1 MKKTTNKRTLTITCA
16 EGEEVTKKQHVCFV
30 HNLIADITR
39 PKPLITWKRDPK
51 AEIGSRAYYTNGLA
65 AGTLITLRGLDD
77 RPGVE
82 FSYSRHG
89 KQLYTAVETYDNTNI
104 TSDMHL
110 ATLLHKVICAVTMAE
125 VAQKPNPLAEVMNSL
140 RPKPEPKEYAI
151 NVGDVFRSIDVD
163 ELVSVVLDQPS
174 ILSIGFSQSA
184 TCPERVRKEALIRA
198 TVSYLQ
204 NVKRNETGILMTG
217 FSLKHLDDGSRCGHL
232 VTEPLFRIANA
243 YVAIQEDRYYSRLK
257 PADAN
262 LQFAKDIIV
271 NLLAGV

>member
-1 MKKTTNKRTLTITCA
+1 MTTTKKRTLTIICA
-16 EGEEVTKKQHVCFV
+16 KGEEVTKQQHCCFV

-125 VAQKPNPLAEVMNSL
+125 VAQKPNPLAETMKDL
-140 RPKPEPKEYAI
+140 KDKYAKPAEELSI
-151 NVGDVFRSIDVD
+151 TVRDVFNSIDVD
-163 ELVSVVLDQPS
+163 MLVQEALDAPS
-174 ILSIGFSQSA
+174 MLSYAIAKNS
-184 TCPERVRKEALIRA
+184 PERARIETLIRA
-198 TVSYLQ
+198 TVSFIQ
-204 NVKRNETGILMTG
+204 NVRSKECSLLVHGIGLQSLPDKKYCS
-217 FSLKHLDDGSRCGHL
+217 SLKSASL
-232 VTEPLFRIANA
+232 TQIANA
-243 YVAIQEDRYYSRLK
+243 YVKLPDHIYGGLNPDQRNLK
-257 PADAN
+257 C
-262 LQFAKDIIV
+262 AKDIVV